1 MTTLEMIKKARGIL
15 SLYHSG
21 IDGICAVKENPR
33 FEGLCVGSALVY
45 LKFAEEQ
52 AEADKDAVEFA
63 KRFLESQSDWGR

>member
-15 SLYHSG
+15 SLYYSDIVG
-21 IDGICAVKENPR
+21 IRAVKENPR
-33 FEGLCVGSALVY
+33 FEGLCVGAALVY

-63 KRFLESQSDWGR
+63 KRFRESQSD